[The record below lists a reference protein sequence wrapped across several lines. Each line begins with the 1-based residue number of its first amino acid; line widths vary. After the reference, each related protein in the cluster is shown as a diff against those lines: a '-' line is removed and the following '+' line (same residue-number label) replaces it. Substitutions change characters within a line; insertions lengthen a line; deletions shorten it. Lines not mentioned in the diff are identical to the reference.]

1 MKKNAVTQQD
11 KQKFIDKLNKVINQ
25 LRDCNDTKCVQNTH
39 NDFIKNLNGKDQD
52 VLGGSFNKLTADL
65 ECISKSK
72 VDRINLGAKIQVNI
86 DNIKSLN
93 EAIAKCNGN
102 ASCINNFKK
111 KINEI
116 HKESKKFGKEVK
128 DVTKKILDCC
138 NSLNNLIKKLFHIKD
153 FTKKLI
159 KYHKKSLRKT
169 KRKIKN
175 IYLFKKK
182 LKSNKG

>member
-1 MKKNAVTQQD
+1 MKKKATQQD

-25 LRDCNDTKCVQNTH
+25 LRNCNDTNCVQNTH

-52 VLGGSFNKLTADL
+52 VLKGSFNKLTTDL

-72 VDRINLGAKIQVNI
+72 VDKIHLGAKIQVNI

-128 DVTKKILDCC
+128 SATKKILDCC
-138 NSLNNLIKKLFHIKD
+138 NSLNDLIKKLFHIKD

-159 KYHKKSLRKT
+159 KSHKKSLRKT

-175 IYLFKKK
+175 S
-182 LKSNKG
+182 KSKMQ